1 MLTIY
6 AVSDSIG
13 ETAEQV
19 AQAAASQF
27 DDEIEVKRV
36 PYIKTLEDVEELIGE
51 IREINNVMIV
61 STIITVNVR
70 EYLTQKGVENNI
82 WVVNVLGPIINVSS
96 SILNKQPQYNP
107 GAMWKTDETYFKR
120 IEAMEFAMQYDDSKD
135 YRGLKNADVV
145 LIGLSR
151 TSKTP
156 LCMYLANKGI
166 KAINIP
172 LVPEV
177 GVPDEIYEVDRDRIF
192 ALTIDPMQLIEI
204 RKRRL
209 DKFHRIPSNIEY
221 AGDAYDENDTD
232 IALFGDG
239 EQKTAEK
246 IARYNPLQCIKA
258 MCGIALEKYHAMEH
272 EYPSKIEVIDKYG
285 YDPKQLSHLVRIE
298 EFLVRYT
305 AGEPFKDCLI
315 SQQAKFLKDLKFDD
329 VLSIDCA
336 RLQAEESLEH
346 IEKLY
351 DSALDRFADTKPN
364 EEVEQLLNDVQCQ
377 LIERNLTKYYLE
389 KE

>member
-172 LVPEV
+172 LMPEV
-177 GVPDEIYEVDRDRIF
+177 GVPKELFEVDKKKVF
-192 ALTIDPMQLIEI
+192 GLTINPLQLIEI
-204 RKRRL
+204 RKKRL
-209 DKFHRIPSNIEY
+209 DKFHRMPSGIEY
-221 AGDAYDENDTD
+221 AGDARV
-232 IALFGDG
+232 L
-239 EQKTAEK
+239 
-246 IARYNPLQCIKA
+246 
-258 MCGIALEKYHAMEH
+258 
-272 EYPSKIEVIDKYG
+272 
-285 YDPKQLSHLVRIE
+285 E
-298 EFLVRYT
+298 EFDYADRIIRRIGCKTIDVTQRAIEDT
-305 AGEPFKDCLI
+305 ALI
-315 SQQAKFLKDLKFDD
+315 ILDSLKVK
-329 VLSIDCA
+329 
-336 RLQAEESLEH
+336 
-346 IEKLY
+346 K
-351 DSALDRFADTKPN
+351 
-364 EEVEQLLNDVQCQ
+364 
-377 LIERNLTKYYLE
+377 
-389 KE
+389 